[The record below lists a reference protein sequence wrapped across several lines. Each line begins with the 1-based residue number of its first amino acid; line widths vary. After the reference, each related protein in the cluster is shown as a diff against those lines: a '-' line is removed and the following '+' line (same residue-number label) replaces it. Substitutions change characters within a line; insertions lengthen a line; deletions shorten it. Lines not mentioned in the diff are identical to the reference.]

1 MTTPATP
8 APAKVNLFLHVGP
21 VKPNGRH
28 DLDSLVAFAGI
39 SAADWVKAELADG
52 ISLTVTGP
60 FGADAGPVEDNLV
73 LRAAKALQQAAGV
86 SAGARIELQKW
97 LPVAAGIGGGS
108 SDAAA
113 VLRRLTEL
121 WGIDPAHARAIAP
134 GLGGDVPVAL
144 EGAPARMRGEGERV
158 TPAALPWISALL
170 VNPRVPCPTG
180 PVFRAYD
187 AAGGGTGFSEIDP
200 WPEFASAK
208 DLGAWLAAQRNDL
221 EAPAIRLVPQIGE
234 VLGLLAEQRGALL
247 ARMSGSGATCFAL
260 FAELAEAERASII
273 LKQERPDWWAVP
285 TRLGGEQ
292 WT

>member
-1 MTTPATP
+1 MTTLATP

-28 DLDSLVAFAGI
+28 DLDSLVAFGGI
-39 SAADWVKAELADG
+39 GASDYVKAELADE
-52 ISLTVTGP
+52 ISLTVNGP

-73 LRAAKALQQAAGV
+73 LRAAKALQQASGV
-86 SAGARIELQKW
+86 RAGARIELQKW

-113 VLRRLTEL
+113 VLRRLTQL
-121 WGIDPAHARAIAP
+121 WGVDRAHARRVAP

-158 TPAALPWISALL
+158 MPAALPWISALL
-170 VNPRVPCPTG
+170 VNPRVACPTG
-180 PVFRAYD
+180 PVFRAFD
-187 AAGGGTGFSEIDP
+187 EDGGGAVFSEIDP
-200 WPEFASAK
+200 WPEFSSAK
-208 DLGAWLAAQRNDL
+208 ELGGWLARQRNDL
-221 EAPAIRLVPQIGE
+221 EAPAIRLVPEIGE
-234 VLGLLAEQRGALL
+234 VLSLLRQQRGVLL

-285 TRLGGEQ
+285 TRLGGER

>member
-1 MTTPATP
+1 MTLISET

-28 DLDSLVAFAGI
+28 DLDSLVAFGGI
-39 SAADWVKAELADG
+39 GASDYVKAELADE

-60 FGADAGPVEDNLV
+60 FGGDAGPLEDNLA
-73 LRAAKALQQAAGV
+73 LRAAKALQQASGV
-86 SAGARIELQKW
+86 RAGARIELHKW

-121 WGIDPAHARAIAP
+121 WGVDRAHARRVAP

-158 TPAALPWISALL
+158 MPAALPWISALL
-170 VNPRVPCPTG
+170 VNPRVACPTG
-180 PVFRAYD
+180 SVFRAFD
-187 AAGGGTGFSEIDP
+187 EDGGGAGFLEVDP
-200 WPEFASAK
+200 WPEFSSAK
-208 DLGAWLAAQRNDL
+208 ELGGWLAQQRNDL
-221 EAPAIRLVPQIGE
+221 EAPAIRLVPEIGE
-234 VLGLLAEQRGALL
+234 VLGLLRRQRGVLL

-260 FAELAEAERASII
+260 FPELAEAELASVI
-273 LKQERPDWWAVP
+273 LRKERPGWWVVP
-285 TRLGGEQ
+285 TRLGGDL

>member
-8 APAKVNLFLHVGP
+8 APAKVNLFLHAGP

-28 DLDSLVAFAGI
+28 DLDSLVAFAGTG
-39 SAADWVKAELADG
+39 AADWVKAAPAED

-60 FGADAGPVEDNLV
+60 FAGDAGPVEDNLV
-73 LRAAKALQQAAGV
+73 LRAARALQQAAGV
-86 SAGARIELQKW
+86 RAGARIELQKW

-121 WGIDPAHARAIAP
+121 WGVDRAHARRVAP

-158 TPAALPWISALL
+158 APVRLPWVSALL
-170 VNPRVPCPTG
+170 VNPRVACPTG
-180 PVFRAYD
+180 PVFRAFD
-187 AAGGGTGFSEIDP
+187 EDGGGADFSEIDP
-200 WPEFASAK
+200 WPDFSSAK
-208 DLGAWLAAQRNDL
+208 DLCGWLAGLRNDL

-234 VLGLLAEQRGALL
+234 VLSLLRQQRGVLL

-260 FAELAEAERASII
+260 FPELAEAELASII
-273 LKQERPDWWAVP
+273 VKQERPDWWVVP
-285 TRLGGEQ
+285 TRLGGEP